1 MIYFMIKFRRRL
13 FIILFISEKK
23 MRDVDPRL
31 LLDPIVEL
39 CLPKIWQWTDY
50 NPTIPGYW
58 DMICDFIALV
68 TVRLINGTEK
78 ISQTTRNKPM
88 NIRKYIFY
96 N

>member
-1 MIYFMIKFRRRL
+1 
-13 FIILFISEKK
+13 

-50 NPTIPGYW
+50 NPAIPGYW

-68 TVRLINGTEK
+68 AVRLINGTGK
-78 ISQTTRNKPM
+78 IQPTIRNKPM
-88 NIRKYIFY
+88 NIRKY
-96 N
+96 

>member
-1 MIYFMIKFRRRL
+1 MIKFGIPFNLIHNDIHFR
-13 FIILFISEKK
+13 K

-50 NPTIPGYW
+50 NPDIPGYW

-68 TVRLINGTEK
+68 AVRLINGTEK
-78 ISQTTRNKPM
+78 IPPTIRNKPM
-88 NIRKYIFY
+88 NIRKY
-96 N
+96 

>member
-1 MIYFMIKFRRRL
+1 M
-13 FIILFISEKK
+13 LFISEK

-50 NPTIPGYW
+50 NPKIPGYW

-68 TVRLINGTEK
+68 AVRLINGTEK
-78 ISQTTRNKPM
+78 IPPTIRNKPM
-88 NIRKYIFY
+88 NIRKY
-96 N
+96 

>member
-1 MIYFMIKFRRRL
+1 MIKFGIPFNLIHNNFHFR
-13 FIILFISEKK
+13 K
-23 MRDVDPRL
+23 MRDVDSRL

-68 TVRLINGTEK
+68 AVRLINGTEK
-78 ISQTTRNKPM
+78 ILPTIRNKPM
-88 NIRKYIFY
+88 NIRKY
-96 N
+96 